1 MLINKAT
8 LDALFAGFNVIYQKA
23 FQAYKPEYERI
34 AMVVPSTTASENYA
48 FLGAFPKMREWIGER
63 QYKNLLASKYAVPN
77 KDFESSVEIPRN
89 DIQDDKI
96 GLFNPF
102 VAEVGRAAASHPD
115 ELVFALL
122 PAGFTEGCYDGQPFF
137 SAAHKGKDAKGK
149 VISVSNMDVPESNPG
164 NPWFLLDT
172 SRAVK
177 PVIFQNRKAPEFA
190 ALTNPESEHVFKNK
204 SFIYGVD
211 SRDNAGY
218 GLWQFAF
225 GSKQPLTPENYAKAR
240 AAMMAFTDAAGKLLQ
255 VKPDLLVV
263 GGSNEGAARSICLGE
278 HQASGASNPWRG
290 TAEVMVTPHLL

>member
-1 MLINKAT
+1 MLINKTT
-8 LDALFAGFNVIYQKA
+8 LDAMFAGFNVIYQEA
-23 FQAYKPEYERI
+23 FQAYKPEHERI

-77 KDFESSVEIPRN
+77 KDFESTVEIPRN

-96 GLFNPF
+96 GLFKPF

-122 PAGFTEGCYDGQPFF
+122 PAGFTAGCYDGQSFF
-137 SAAHKGKDAKGK
+137 SAEHKGKDAKGK
-149 VISVSNMDVPESNPG
+149 VIDVSNMDVPASNPG

-177 PVIFQNRKAPEFA
+177 PLIFQNRKAAEFI
-190 ALTNPESEHVFKNK
+190 ALTNPESDHVFKNK
-204 SFIYGVD
+204 SFVYGVD

-255 VKPDLLVV
+255 VKPGLLVV

-278 HQASGASNPWRG
+278 HLASGASNPWRG
-290 TAEVMVTPHLL
+290 TAEVMVTPYLL